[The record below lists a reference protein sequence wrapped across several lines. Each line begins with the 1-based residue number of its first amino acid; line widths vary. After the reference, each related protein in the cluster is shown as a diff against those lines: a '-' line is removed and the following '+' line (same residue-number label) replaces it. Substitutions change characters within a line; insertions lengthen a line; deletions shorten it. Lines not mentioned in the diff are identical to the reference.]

1 MRDGEPINPRP
12 VIPALAGFENFLRP
26 LGMPLIRVAAGLM
39 LMPHG
44 AQKLF
49 GAFGGGGLSGT
60 AEGFARM
67 GLEPALPLAAI
78 TGGIEFFGGFL
89 LAIGLLTRPAAVA
102 IGIVMLVAV
111 FHVHWPNG
119 FFANRGGYEFAL
131 LWGFVAAGFAMTG
144 GGRYSV
150 DARLGREF

>member
-1 MRDGEPINPRP
+1 MRDGELVNPRP
-12 VIPALAGFENFLRP
+12 IIPALAGLENFLRP
-26 LGMPLIRVAAGLM
+26 LGMPLIRVTAGLM

-49 GAFGGGGLSGT
+49 GWFDGRGLAGT
-60 AEGFARM
+60 AEGFAGM
-67 GLEPALPLAAI
+67 GLTPALPLAAI

-89 LAIGLLTRPAAVA
+89 LAVGLLTRPAAVA

-111 FHVHWPNG
+111 FHVHWPHG
-119 FFANRGGYEFAL
+119 FFIGDGGYEFAL
-131 LWGFVAAGFAMTG
+131 LWGFVAAGFAMAG